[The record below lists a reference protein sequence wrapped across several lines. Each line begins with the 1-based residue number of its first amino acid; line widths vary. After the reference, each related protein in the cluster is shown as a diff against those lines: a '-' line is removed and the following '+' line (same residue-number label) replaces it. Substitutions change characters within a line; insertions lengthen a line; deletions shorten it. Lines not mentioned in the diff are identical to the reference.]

1 MPKLIAAVLT
11 LVTLAFFVLAP
22 AAMAADGVG
31 LGGRTTDKDVT
42 LWGFGVMIF
51 FALMVI
57 CLSILQNR
65 LDSRKERARADI
77 ERLKRD

>member
-1 MPKLIAAVLT
+1 
-11 LVTLAFFVLAP
+11 
-22 AAMAADGVG
+22 MAADGVG

-51 FALMVI
+51 FALMVVV
-57 CLSILQNR
+57 LSLVQGR
-65 LDSRKERARADI
+65 LDTRKERARAEI

>member
-1 MPKLIAAVLT
+1 MPT
-11 LVTLAFFVLAP
+11 RVTLALAAIALTLLVFAAP
-22 AAMAADGVG
+22 AMAADGVG

-51 FALMVI
+51 FTVMVVV
-57 CLSILQNR
+57 LSLVQGR
-65 LDSRKERARADI
+65 LDGRKERARADI

>member
-1 MPKLIAAVLT
+1 MLVFVL
-11 LVTLAFFVLAP
+11 LALLVLAP

-51 FALMVI
+51 FALMVVV
-57 CLSILQNR
+57 LSLVQGR
-65 LDSRKERARADI
+65 LDTRKERARAEI